1 MPQKGDVSTMTGSYQ
16 ASMLPLQSGIID
28 QSVFF
33 EELIDATSKLEVYKE
48 KIRDSKLD
56 SSWFMPTLQQKE
68 AVASSAIEGTQAT
81 LDGVLINQ
89 LAPNESNQDVNKVMN
104 YYLATVTGYDLLR
117 YHDFSHEFFY
127 TMHSALMRGN
137 VEKPDIVGAYRVSQN
152 YIGKKDKSH
161 AITFIPPVP
170 EDVPGLMDN
179 LIAYI
184 NTPNDNFRPLVRT
197 AIIHAQF
204 ESIHPFMDG
213 NGRVG
218 RMLIPMYLYAKK
230 QIDLPCFF
238 ISEALERD
246 KIKYYT
252 LLNNIRFKGEWNE
265 WIKFFLQTVATQCD
279 KYIQL
284 VTKINALYNDH
295 MTKACALARSSGM
308 VDVVNALYKNPITNA
323 KQVAEVTKAPPT
335 SVNRF
340 LGLLVDNKIL
350 YSDNKPRNRTYYYYA
365 LLDLLRE

>member
-1 MPQKGDVSTMTGSYQ
+1 MTGSYQ
-16 ASMLPLQSGIID
+16 ASKLPLQNGVID
-28 QSVFF
+28 LSVFF

-48 KIRDSKLD
+48 KLRDSKLD

-81 LDGVLINQ
+81 LDGVLISQ
-89 LAPNESNQDVNKVMN
+89 LTPNEKDQDVNKVIN
-104 YYLATVTGYDLLR
+104 YYLATVTGYDLLH

-127 TMHSALMRGN
+127 TMHSALMRGD

-184 NTPNDNFRPLVRT
+184 NTPSDHFRPLVRT

-218 RMLIPMYLYAKK
+218 RMLIPMYLY
-230 QIDLPCFF
+230 D
-238 ISEALERD
+238 
-246 KIKYYT
+246 
-252 LLNNIRFKGEWNE
+252 KGEWNE

-295 MTKACALARSSGM
+295 MTQACALARSSGM
-308 VDVVNALYKNPITNA
+308 VDVIDALYKNPITNA

>member
-1 MPQKGDVSTMTGSYQ
+1 MTESYH
-16 ASMLPLQSGIID
+16 ASLLPLQSGIID

-48 KIRDSKLD
+48 KLRDSKLD
-56 SSWFMPTLQQKE
+56 SMWFMPTLQQKE

-81 LDGVLINQ
+81 LDGVLIYQ
-89 LAPNESNQDVNKVMN
+89 LAPNDRDQDLNKVTN

-137 VEKPDIVGAYRVSQN
+137 VEKPEIVGGYRVSQN
-152 YIGKKDKSH
+152 YIGKRDKTH
-161 AITFIPPVP
+161 AITFIPPAP
-170 EDVPGLMDN
+170 EDVDGLMDN
-179 LIAYI
+179 LICYI
-184 NTPNDNFRPLVRT
+184 NTPEDSFRPLVRT

-246 KIKYYT
+246 KIKYYS
-252 LLNNIRFKGEWNE
+252 LLNNIRSKGEWNE
-265 WIKFFLQTVATQCD
+265 WIRFFLRTVAEQCD
-279 KYIQL
+279 KYIRL
-284 VTKINALYNDH
+284 VTRINALYSDH
-295 MTKACALARSSGM
+295 VTQACALARSSGM
-308 VDVVNALYKNPITNA
+308 VNVIDALYKNPITNA
-323 KQVAEVTKAPPT
+323 KQVAEVAKVPMT

-340 LGLLVDNKIL
+340 LGILVDNHIL
-350 YSDNKPRNRTYYYYA
+350 FSDNKPRNRTYFYYA
-365 LLDLLRE
+365 LLDLLRD